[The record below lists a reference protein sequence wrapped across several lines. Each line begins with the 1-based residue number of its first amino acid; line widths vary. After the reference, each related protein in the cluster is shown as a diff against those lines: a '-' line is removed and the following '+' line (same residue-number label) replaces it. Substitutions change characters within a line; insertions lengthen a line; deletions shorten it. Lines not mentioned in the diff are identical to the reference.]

1 MRACVYVCVWV
12 LLCVCVLALV
22 SARPAPT
29 ASASEIAR
37 PCIHSRDYSSRY
49 YYHTSLHLDI
59 PALPPI
65 PLSLSDDWFSHETRS
80 HNGINLPRFSLC
92 AFVYGLIVII

>member
-1 MRACVYVCVWV
+1 MW
-12 LLCVCVLALV
+12 CVCEIKRVLV

-29 ASASEIAR
+29 ASASEIAC

-49 YYHTSLHLDI
+49 RIITPLSTPDI

-65 PLSLSDDWFSHETRS
+65 PLSLSDDWLSHETLS

-92 AFVYGLIVII
+92 AFA